1 MLPISKDPESPMNI
15 LYLFPTPQRLKR
27 MNDTSIPSMVKASIS
42 FVCWLKIKNSM
53 MKDMVIIMLMP
64 DDNPSIPSMKF
75 MEFIMNIKNNIV
87 SGMPMYIGISY
98 IPNTPHILCI
108 HVPEAISKKVAII

>member
-1 MLPISKDPESPMNI
+1 
-15 LYLFPTPQRLKR
+15 
-27 MNDTSIPSMVKASIS
+27 
-42 FVCWLKIKNSM
+42 

-64 DDNPSIPSMKF
+64 EDNPSMPSMKF
-75 MEFIMNIKNNIV
+75 MEFIMNIRNIMV

-108 HVPEAISKKVAII
+108 HVPEAIINKVAII